1 VGELARGPADTPP
14 GGPILRSARADRLL
28 VVVVPLLLSG
38 CNFAPPYA
46 PPPVE
51 VPVNYKESRKGVVSW
66 QEARP
71 RDDLPRGPWWCALG
85 DHVLNELE
93 EQVDA
98 ANPNLAAAVASFDQ
112 AQAYSARVASALLPH
127 LDLDNTLTANKQ
139 SQHRPRRKANTPFS
153 AAGYFNELLDNRPLN
168 EPDHYGD
175 NKLTLQS
182 SYEIDLWGRVRN
194 AVAASV
200 ANSESAAAMLE
211 SVRLSLQAELA
222 RDYVALRGLDSEIK
236 LLEDTVRAYT
246 QAFAL
251 AKTLVNGKIGAPAD
265 EPRAQAQLEAT
276 RAQLLDVIS
285 RRALLEHAIASLI
298 GKPASSFAVAPASLS
313 IFAPKIP
320 PGVPLDLLERRPDIA
335 AVERQ
340 VAAANAG
347 IGVAKAAFFPRLMIN
362 ISAGTEDTG
371 LSLFNFRNS
380 IWTLGPTITL
390 PIFDAGK
397 RAADLAGSEAAY
409 LETAARYRATVLLA
423 YQEVEDA
430 LSNLRWLAREQQ
442 SMDIA
447 ASAAQK
453 VLNISLTLYRDGAT
467 NYLDVVIAQTTL
479 LDAQRSVVAIRTRR
493 LEADVAL
500 IVALGGGWSVPGA
513 PPLAERAVVQISEP
527 AHDGN

>member
-1 VGELARGPADTPP
+1 VEASATGSGNEARETLWKGCHK
-14 GGPILRSARADRLL
+14 RLL
-28 VVVVPLLLSG
+28 PFLASLLLVG
-38 CNFAPPYA
+38 CNFAPDYA
-46 PPPVE
+46 PPSVE
-51 VPVNYKESRKGVVSW
+51 VPIKFKESGTWV
-66 QEARP
+66 EARP
-71 RDDLPRGPWWCALG
+71 RDDLPRGPWWRALG
-85 DHVLNELE
+85 DRTLDELE
-93 EQVDA
+93 LQVDL
-98 ANPNLAAAVASFDQ
+98 ANPDLAAALAAYDQ
-112 AQAYSARVASALLPH
+112 ARAFSAKAASALLPH
-127 LDLDNTLTANKQ
+127 VDLDNSLTANKE
-139 SQHRPRRKANTPFS
+139 SQHRPFRKSNRPFTIP
-153 AAGYFNELLDNRPLN
+153 GYFNELTDNRPLN
-168 EPDHYGD
+168 EPDHYG
-175 NKLTLQS
+175 NNLLALQS

-236 LLEDTVRAYT
+236 LLENTVRAYT
-246 QAFAL
+246 QALAL
-251 AKTLVNGKIGAPAD
+251 ARTLVSGNIGAPAD

-298 GKPASSFAVAPASLS
+298 GKPASSFAIAPASLS

-340 VAAANAG
+340 VAAANAE
-347 IGVAKAAFFPRLMIN
+347 IGVAKAAFFPRVMIN
-362 ISAGTEDTG
+362 LSGGTQDTG

-380 IWTLGPTITL
+380 IWTLGPSVTL

-397 RAADLAGSEAAY
+397 RAADLARADAAY
-409 LETAARYRATVLLA
+409 LEMAAHYRATVLLA

-430 LSNLRWLAREQQ
+430 LSNLRWLAKEQQ
-442 SMDIA
+442 SLSMA
-447 ASAAQK
+447 ANAAQK

-467 NYLDVVIAQTTL
+467 NYLDVVVAQTTL
-479 LDAQRSVVAIRTRR
+479 LEEQRAVLAVRTRR

-500 IVALGGGWSVPGA
+500 IVALGGGFAVETT
-513 PPLAERAVVQISEP
+513 PLKERAVETAATEHIPNFARQ
-527 AHDGN
+527 HD

>member
-1 VGELARGPADTPP
+1 MGEFAQRPSDAFRGRL
-14 GGPILRSARADRLL
+14 ILRLGRPAVLIGS
-28 VVVVPLLLSG
+28 LLLSG

-51 VPVNYKESRKGVVSW
+51 VPVKYKESRKESVSW

-85 DHVLNELE
+85 DRVLNELE

-127 LDLDNTLTANKQ
+127 VDLDNSLTANKQ
-139 SQHRPRRKANTPFS
+139 SQHRPTRKSNTPFS
-153 AAGYFNELLDNRPLN
+153 VSGYFNELLDNRPLN
-168 EPDHYGD
+168 EPDHFG
-175 NKLTLQS
+175 NNMLTLQS
-182 SYEIDLWGRVRN
+182 RYEIDLWGRVRN

-200 ANSESAAAMLE
+200 ANSERAAAMLE

-222 RDYVALRGLDSEIK
+222 RDYVALRGLDSEIR

-246 QAFAL
+246 QAFTL

-265 EPRAQAQLEAT
+265 EPRAQAQLEAA
-276 RAQLLDVIS
+276 RAQMLDLIS

-298 GKPASSFAVAPASLS
+298 GKPASSFAIPPASLS

-335 AVERQ
+335 AVERE

-347 IGVAKAAFFPRLMIN
+347 IGVAKAAFFPRVTLN
-362 ISAGTEDTG
+362 LLGGTQDTG

-380 IWTLGPTITL
+380 IWTLGPSITL
-390 PIFDAGK
+390 PIFDAGQ
-397 RAADLAGSEAAY
+397 RAADLAGAEAAY
-409 LETAARYRATVLLA
+409 LETAARYRATVLSA

-442 SMDIA
+442 SIDIA
-447 ASAAQK
+447 ARAAQK

-479 LDAQRSVVAIRTRR
+479 LDAQRSVLAIRTRR

-500 IVALGGGWSVPGA
+500 IVALGGGWSVPDPA
-513 PPLAERAVVQISEP
+513 PAERAVVQISEP

>member
-1 VGELARGPADTPP
+1 MAKFARGPEFRPR
-14 GGPILRSARADRLL
+14 GGPLLRSARIDRLMF
-28 VVVVPLLLSG
+28 VAVALLLSG

-51 VPVNYKESRKGVVSW
+51 VPVKYKEGGKGSGAW

-71 RDDLPRGPWWCALG
+71 RDDLPRGSWWCALG

-98 ANPNLAAAVASFDQ
+98 ANPTLAAAVASFDQ
-112 AQAYSARVASALLPH
+112 SQAYSARVASGLLPH
-127 LDLDNTLTANKQ
+127 VDLDNSLTANKE
-139 SQHRPRRKANTPFS
+139 SQHRPFRKSNRPFTVQ
-153 AAGYFNELLDNRPLN
+153 GYFNELTDNRPLN
-168 EPDHYGD
+168 EPDHYG
-175 NKLTLQS
+175 NNLLTLQS
-182 SYEIDLWGRVRN
+182 SYEVDLWGRVRN

-246 QAFAL
+246 QAFVL

-298 GKPASSFAVAPASLS
+298 GKPASSFALAPASLS
-313 IFAPKIP
+313 VIAPKFP

-340 VAAANAG
+340 VAASNAE

-362 ISAGTEDTG
+362 LAGGTQDTG

-380 IWTLGPTITL
+380 IWTLGPSITL
-390 PIFDAGK
+390 PIFDAGL
-397 RAADLAGSEAAY
+397 RAADLARADAAY
-409 LETAARYRATVLLA
+409 LEMAARYRATVLSA

-430 LSNLRWLAREQQ
+430 LSNLRWLAKEQQ
-442 SMDIA
+442 SLFIA
-447 ASAAQK
+447 SNAAQK

-479 LDAQRSVVAIRTRR
+479 LEAQRAVLAISNASARGRR
-493 LEADVAL
+493 RADRGA
-500 IVALGGGWSVPGA
+500 GGRLVGPEYGA
-513 PPLAERAVVQISEP
+513 RGTCGRPNPRA
-527 AHDGN
+527 GT

>member
-1 VGELARGPADTPP
+1 MAKFARGPEDRPR
-14 GGPILRSARADRLL
+14 GGPLLRSARIDRLMF
-28 VVVVPLLLSG
+28 VVVALLLSG

-51 VPVNYKESRKGVVSW
+51 VPVKYKEGGKGSGAW

-71 RDDLPRGPWWCALG
+71 RDDLPRGSWWCALG

-98 ANPNLAAAVASFDQ
+98 ANPTLAAAVASFDQ
-112 AQAYSARVASALLPH
+112 SQAYSARVASGLLPH
-127 LDLDNTLTANKQ
+127 VDLDNSLTANKE
-139 SQHRPRRKANTPFS
+139 SQHRPFRKSNRPFTVQ
-153 AAGYFNELLDNRPLN
+153 GYFNELTDNRPLN
-168 EPDHYGD
+168 EPDHYG
-175 NKLTLQS
+175 NNLLTLQS
-182 SYEIDLWGRVRN
+182 SYEVDLWGRVRN

-246 QAFAL
+246 QAFVL
-251 AKTLVNGKIGAPAD
+251 TKTLVNGKIGAPAD

-298 GKPASSFAVAPASLS
+298 GKPASSFALAPASLS
-313 IFAPKIP
+313 VIAPKIP

-340 VAAANAG
+340 VAAANAE

-362 ISAGTEDTG
+362 LSGGTQDTG

-380 IWTLGPTITL
+380 IWTLGPSITL
-390 PIFDAGK
+390 PIFDAGL
-397 RAADLAGSEAAY
+397 RAADLARADAAY
-409 LETAARYRATVLLA
+409 LEMAARYRATVLSA

-430 LSNLRWLAREQQ
+430 LSNLRWLAKEQQ
-442 SMDIA
+442 SLFIA
-447 ASAAQK
+447 SNAAQK

-479 LDAQRSVVAIRTRR
+479 LEAQRAVLAIRTRR

-500 IVALGGGWSVPGA
+500 IVALGGGWSVPNTA
-513 PPLAERAVVQISEP
+513 PVERAVVLIQEP